1 MTARVG
7 GSVTKRWMARGLGT
21 IVLACAGS
29 AVPGPA
35 IACICGHETV
45 TLVWA
50 KGRVFVEGPT
60 GPEAMADATVELRAR
75 DLAESDDPKLKPSVT
90 TTDANGMFELTTPP
104 PGEYWIRVSLSGFPS
119 ASIPIRI
126 KKGRPGAGG
135 RLAVRLDPPG
145 ADCPCADACVAKSE
159 RSGNVDPKCLPP
171 YPYVA
176 WWSGARTQ
184 SKAR

>member
-1 MTARVG
+1 
-7 GSVTKRWMARGLGT
+7 MARILGT

-29 AVPGPA
+29 AMPSPV
-35 IACICGHETV
+35 IACICTHETV

-50 KGRVFVEGPT
+50 KGRVFVEGPS
-60 GPEAMADATVELRAR
+60 GPEAMSDGTVELRTKRGER
-75 DLAESDDPKLKPSVT
+75 DETLSVT

-104 PGEYWIRVSLSGFPS
+104 PGEYWIRVSLGGFPS
-119 ASIPIRI
+119 DSIPVRI
-126 KKGRPGAGG
+126 KKGRPGNGG
-135 RLAVRLDPPG
+135 RLVVRLDPPT
-145 ADCPCADACVAKSE
+145 ADCPCADACVAKSD

-176 WWSGARTQ
+176 WWSGRRTQ